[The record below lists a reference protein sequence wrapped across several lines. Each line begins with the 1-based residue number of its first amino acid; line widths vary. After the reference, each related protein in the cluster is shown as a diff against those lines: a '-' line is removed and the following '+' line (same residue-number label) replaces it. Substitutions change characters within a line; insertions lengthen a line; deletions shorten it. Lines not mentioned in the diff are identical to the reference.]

1 MDLLEQYFP
10 NLSYEQIQQ
19 FSQLNILFRDLNVKI
34 NLVSRKDIDFLVERH
49 IIHSLAIA
57 KFHRFKTKT
66 EILDV
71 GTGGGFPGIPLSIF
85 FPNVKFYLIDSIGK
99 KIDAV
104 QNGMIALNALSDS
117 ENRYSAVIIEDQLP
131 LMDPS
136 NLIKQLEHYSKTP
149 IIAIVRSDKRRSE
162 ILTDFENGLSGWF
175 EPKGSSVEHFND
187 LLDSCYT
194 FINFSRSLN
203 KNQRLQINSHGLGT
217 ILGVSD
223 SMQKIYTLLLQ
234 IQEKDVI
241 TILYGESGTGKN
253 LTAKFMHDTSK
264 RSKKPL
270 ISVNCPAIPS
280 ELLESE
286 LFGHEKGSFT
296 GADEKKDGKF
306 LVANGGTIFLDEIG
320 DMSTSLQAKILRVLE
335 SGEIERVGGAETHTV
350 NVRVIS
356 ATNQDLNEKIKEGKF
371 REDLFHRINVFPVTL
386 PPLRERKVDIPLLTY
401 AIFKALK
408 KKHNLNVSYIEPKAI
423 DRLIDYSWP
432 GNVRE
437 LENTLERALLICN
450 DKFLTEKDLGA
461 VLDEK
466 EEVIESQK
474 EPEPDETITDEQQ
487 QESIKPKFEEPDGIS
502 NDLKNEKIESPK
514 IATLKEIEMEA
525 IKSSVER
532 NKWNMTTTAEEL
544 GISRMTLY
552 RKLEQYGLRGKE

>member
-1 MDLLEQYFP
+1 MDPILYVGDSFDIKQV
-10 NLSYEQIQQ
+10 
-19 FSQLNILFRDLNVKI
+19 LNE
-34 NLVSRKDIDFLVERH
+34 S
-49 IIHSLAIA
+49 
-57 KFHRFKTKT
+57 
-66 EILDV
+66 
-71 GTGGGFPGIPLSIF
+71 
-85 FPNVKFYLIDSIGK
+85 GK

-117 ENRYSAVIIEDQLP
+117 ENKYSAVIIEDQLP

-162 ILTDFENGLSGWF
+162 ILTDFDNGLSGWF

-286 LFGHEKGSFT
+286 LFGHEKGSLT

-408 KKHNLNVSYIEPKAI
+408 KKHNLNVSYISPKAI

-450 DKFLTEKDLGA
+450 NKFLTEKDLGA

-466 EEVIESQK
+466 EKVIESQK
-474 EPEPDETITDEQQ
+474 EIESVETLVDEEQQ
-487 QESIKPKFEEPDGIS
+487 ETIKPKFEEPNDIS
-502 NDLKNEKIESPK
+502 SDLNNEKIEFPK

>member
-1 MDLLEQYFP
+1 MTDPILYVGDSLDIK
-10 NLSYEQIQQ
+10 QI
-19 FSQLNILFRDLNVKI
+19 I
-34 NLVSRKDIDFLVERH
+34 N
-49 IIHSLAIA
+49 
-57 KFHRFKTKT
+57 
-66 EILDV
+66 
-71 GTGGGFPGIPLSIF
+71 
-85 FPNVKFYLIDSIGK
+85 DSNK

-117 ENRYSAVIIEDQLP
+117 ANKYSAVIIEDQLP

-162 ILTDFENGLSGWF
+162 ILNDFENGLSGWF
-175 EPKGSSVEHFND
+175 EPKRSSIEHFND
-187 LLDSCYT
+187 LLDSCNT
-194 FINFSRSLN
+194 FINFSRGLN
-203 KNQRLQINSHGLGT
+203 KNHRLQINSHGLGT

-264 RSKKPL
+264 RNKKPL

-306 LVANGGTIFLDEIG
+306 LIANGGTIFLDEIG

-401 AIFKALK
+401 AIFKTLK
-408 KKHNLNVSYIEPKAI
+408 KKHNLSVSYIGPKAI

-450 DKFLTEKDLGA
+450 NKYLTEKDLGS

-466 EEVIESQK
+466 ETAIESQK
-474 EPEPDETITDEQQ
+474 EPVTSEIVD
-487 QESIKPKFEEPDGIS
+487 K
-502 NDLKNEKIESPK
+502 DLKERNIPSVNEIHHSSNIETVIEQVSTQK

-552 RKLEQYGLRGKE
+552 RKLEQYGLRSKEQ

>member
-1 MDLLEQYFP
+1 MIDPILYVGDSFDVK
-10 NLSYEQIQQ
+10 QI
-19 FSQLNILFRDLNVKI
+19 LNE
-34 NLVSRKDIDFLVERH
+34 S
-49 IIHSLAIA
+49 
-57 KFHRFKTKT
+57 
-66 EILDV
+66 
-71 GTGGGFPGIPLSIF
+71 
-85 FPNVKFYLIDSIGK
+85 GK
-99 KIDAV
+99 RIDAV
-104 QNGMIALNALSDS
+104 QNGMIALNALADS

-162 ILTDFENGLSGWF
+162 ILTDFDNGLSGWF
-175 EPKGSSVEHFND
+175 EPKGSSVEHFNE
-187 LLDSCYT
+187 LIDSCST
-194 FINFSRSLN
+194 FINFSRGLN
-203 KNQRLQINSHGLGT
+203 KNQRRQINSHGLST

-270 ISVNCPAIPS
+270 VSVNCPAIPS

-350 NVRVIS
+350 DVRVIS
-356 ATNQDLNEKIKEGKF
+356 ATNQDLNEKIKEGEF

-401 AIFKALK
+401 AIFKSLK
-408 KKHNLNVSYIEPKAI
+408 KKHSLNVAYIAPKAI

-450 DKFLTEKDLGA
+450 NKYLTEEDLGA

-466 EEVIESQK
+466 ETIIDAQK
-474 EPEPDETITDEQQ
+474 ERDTIKPGLEEEPEKNPPLNSDAVVETITD
-487 QESIKPKFEEPDGIS
+487 S
-502 NDLKNEKIESPK
+502 NPILK
-514 IATLKEIEMEA
+514 IATLKEIEMDA

>member
-1 MDLLEQYFP
+1 MTDPILYVGDSLDIK
-10 NLSYEQIQQ
+10 QI
-19 FSQLNILFRDLNVKI
+19 LNESN
-34 NLVSRKDIDFLVERH
+34 
-49 IIHSLAIA
+49 
-57 KFHRFKTKT
+57 
-66 EILDV
+66 
-71 GTGGGFPGIPLSIF
+71 
-85 FPNVKFYLIDSIGK
+85 K

-117 ENRYSAVIIEDQLP
+117 ANKYSAVIIEDQLP

-162 ILTDFENGLSGWF
+162 ILNDFENGLSGWF
-175 EPKGSSVEHFND
+175 EPKGSSIEHFNN
-187 LLDSCYT
+187 LLDSCNT
-194 FINFSRSLN
+194 FINFSRGLN
-203 KNQRLQINSHGLGT
+203 KNHRLQINSHGLGT

-264 RSKKPL
+264 RNKKPL

-401 AIFKALK
+401 AIFKTLK
-408 KKHNLNVSYIEPKAI
+408 KKHNLSVSYIGPKAI

-450 DKFLTEKDLGA
+450 NKYLTEDDLGS

-466 EEVIESQK
+466 ETAIEAQK
-474 EPEPDETITDEQQ
+474 EPVTIEAGDQGLTEINEISINEPNNSSNTETTVEQA
-487 QESIKPKFEEPDGIS
+487 ST
-502 NDLKNEKIESPK
+502 PK

-552 RKLEQYGLRGKE
+552 RKLDQYGLRSKEQ

>member
-1 MDLLEQYFP
+1 MIDP
-10 NLSYEQIQQ
+10 
-19 FSQLNILFRDLNVKI
+19 ILY
-34 NLVSRKDIDFLVERH
+34 
-49 IIHSLAIA
+49 
-57 KFHRFKTKT
+57 
-66 EILDV
+66 V
-71 GTGGGFPGIPLSIF
+71 G
-85 FPNVKFYLIDSIGK
+85 DSIDIKQILNESGK

-104 QNGMIALNALSDS
+104 QNGMIALNALADS

-162 ILTDFENGLSGWF
+162 ILTDFDNGLSGWF
-175 EPKGSSVEHFND
+175 EPKSSSVEHFNE
-187 LLDSCYT
+187 LIDSCST
-194 FINFSRSLN
+194 FINFSRGLN
-203 KNQRLQINSHGLGT
+203 KNQRRQINSHGLST

-270 ISVNCPAIPS
+270 VSVNCPAIPS

-350 NVRVIS
+350 DVRVIS
-356 ATNQDLNEKIKEGKF
+356 ATNQDLNEKIKEGEF

-401 AIFKALK
+401 AIFKSLK
-408 KKHNLNVSYIEPKAI
+408 KKHSLNVAYIAPKAI

-450 DKFLTEKDLGA
+450 NKYLTEEDLGS

-466 EEVIESQK
+466 ETIIEAQK
-474 EPEPDETITDEQQ
+474 EPATIEPELE
-487 QESIKPKFEEPDGIS
+487 EEPEKSPSVSSDAVIETVTDS
-502 NDLKNEKIESPK
+502 NPVLK
-514 IATLKEIEMEA
+514 IATLKEIEMDA

>member
-1 MDLLEQYFP
+1 MDTILYVGD
-10 NLSYEQIQQ
+10 SY
-19 FSQLNILFRDLNVKI
+19 
-34 NLVSRKDIDFLVERH
+34 DIKQAL
-49 IIHSLAIA
+49 
-57 KFHRFKTKT
+57 T
-66 EILDV
+66 
-71 GTGGGFPGIPLSIF
+71 
-85 FPNVKFYLIDSIGK
+85 DSDK

-117 ENRYSAVIIEDQLP
+117 ANNYGAVLIEDQLP

-149 IIAIVRSDKRRSE
+149 IIAIVRSDKRREE

-175 EPKGSSVEHFND
+175 EPKGSSVEHFNE
-187 LLDSCYT
+187 LLDNCNT
-194 FINFSRSLN
+194 FISFSRGLN
-203 KNQRLQINSHGLGT
+203 KNHRIQINSHGLGT

-264 RSKKPL
+264 RNKKPL

-296 GADEKKDGKF
+296 GADERKDGKF
-306 LVANGGTIFLDEIG
+306 LIANGGTIFLDEIG
-320 DMSTSLQAKILRVLE
+320 DMSSSLQAKILRVLE

-350 NVRVIS
+350 DVRVIS
-356 ATNQDLNEKIKEGKF
+356 ATNQDLNEKIKEGNF

-386 PPLRERKVDIPLLTY
+386 PPLRDRKVDIPLLTY
-401 AIFKALK
+401 AIFKTLK
-408 KKHNLNVSYIEPKAI
+408 KKHNLSVSYIGPKAI

-450 DKFLTEKDLGA
+450 NKYLTEDDLGS

-466 EEVIESQK
+466 QTAIDSDKKTAEKETTQKNAANETATETQPEEI
-474 EPEPDETITDEQQ
+474 PITT
-487 QESIKPKFEEPDGIS
+487 
-502 NDLKNEKIESPK
+502 K

-552 RKLEQYGLRGKE
+552 RKLEQYGLRGKN

>member
-1 MDLLEQYFP
+1 
-10 NLSYEQIQQ
+10 
-19 FSQLNILFRDLNVKI
+19 
-34 NLVSRKDIDFLVERH
+34 
-49 IIHSLAIA
+49 
-57 KFHRFKTKT
+57 
-66 EILDV
+66 
-71 GTGGGFPGIPLSIF
+71 
-85 FPNVKFYLIDSIGK
+85 
-99 KIDAV
+99 
-104 QNGMIALNALSDS
+104 
-117 ENRYSAVIIEDQLP
+117 
-131 LMDPS
+131 
-136 NLIKQLEHYSKTP
+136 
-149 IIAIVRSDKRRSE
+149 
-162 ILTDFENGLSGWF
+162 
-175 EPKGSSVEHFND
+175 
-187 LLDSCYT
+187 
-194 FINFSRSLN
+194 
-203 KNQRLQINSHGLGT
+203 
-217 ILGVSD
+217 
-223 SMQKIYTLLLQ
+223 MQKIYTLLLQ

-270 ISVNCPAIPS
+270 VSVNCPAIPS

-350 NVRVIS
+350 DVRVIS
-356 ATNQDLNEKIKEGKF
+356 ATNQDLNEKIKEGDF

-408 KKHNLNVSYIEPKAI
+408 KKHSLSVAYIAPKAI

-450 DKFLTEKDLGA
+450 NKYLTEEDLGS

-466 EEVIESQK
+466 ETIIEAQK
-474 EPEPDETITDEQQ
+474 EPATIETGLEKEPEKSPSVSSDAVIETVTD
-487 QESIKPKFEEPDGIS
+487 S
-502 NDLKNEKIESPK
+502 NPVLK

>member
-1 MDLLEQYFP
+1 MDTILYVGDSYDVKEV
-10 NLSYEQIQQ
+10 LSG
-19 FSQLNILFRDLNVKI
+19 SDR
-34 NLVSRKDIDFLVERH
+34 R
-49 IIHSLAIA
+49 
-57 KFHRFKTKT
+57 
-66 EILDV
+66 
-71 GTGGGFPGIPLSIF
+71 
-85 FPNVKFYLIDSIGK
+85 
-99 KIDAV
+99 IDAV

-117 ENRYSAVIIEDQLP
+117 ANKYSAVIIEDQLP

-149 IIAIVRSDKRRSE
+149 VIAIVRSDKRREE

-175 EPKGSSVEHFND
+175 EPKGSSIEHFNE
-187 LLDSCYT
+187 LLDSCST
-194 FINFSRSLN
+194 FINFSRALS
-203 KNQRLQINSHGLGT
+203 KNHRLQINSHGLGT

-296 GADEKKDGKF
+296 GADERKDGKF
-306 LVANGGTIFLDEIG
+306 LIANGGTIFLDEIG

-350 NVRVIS
+350 DVRVIS
-356 ATNQDLNEKIKEGKF
+356 ATNQDLNEKIKDGKF

-408 KKHNLNVSYIEPKAI
+408 KKHNLGVTYIDPNAI

-450 DKFLTEKDLGA
+450 NKYLTEDDLGS

-466 EEVIESQK
+466 EKNIEPEKQTQAEEVIE
-474 EPEPDETITDEQQ
+474 DAVTTDA
-487 QESIKPKFEEPDGIS
+487 
-502 NDLKNEKIESPK
+502 SPSELQPQATQTPVTK

-552 RKLEQYGLRGKE
+552 RKLEQYGLRSKD

>member
-1 MDLLEQYFP
+1 MDPILYVGDSFDIKQV
-10 NLSYEQIQQ
+10 
-19 FSQLNILFRDLNVKI
+19 LNE
-34 NLVSRKDIDFLVERH
+34 S
-49 IIHSLAIA
+49 
-57 KFHRFKTKT
+57 
-66 EILDV
+66 
-71 GTGGGFPGIPLSIF
+71 
-85 FPNVKFYLIDSIGK
+85 GK

-117 ENRYSAVIIEDQLP
+117 ENKYSAVIIEDQLP

-162 ILTDFENGLSGWF
+162 ILTDFDNGLSGWF
-175 EPKGSSVEHFND
+175 EPKGSSVEHFNN

-194 FINFSRSLN
+194 FINFSRALN

-408 KKHNLNVSYIEPKAI
+408 KKHNLNVSYIAPKAI

-450 DKFLTEKDLGA
+450 NKFLTEKDLGA

-474 EPEPDETITDEQQ
+474 EPKPVGAITDEQQ
-487 QESIKPKFEEPDGIS
+487 QKAIKPKFEEPDAIS

>member
-1 MDLLEQYFP
+1 MIDP
-10 NLSYEQIQQ
+10 
-19 FSQLNILFRDLNVKI
+19 ILY
-34 NLVSRKDIDFLVERH
+34 
-49 IIHSLAIA
+49 
-57 KFHRFKTKT
+57 
-66 EILDV
+66 V
-71 GTGGGFPGIPLSIF
+71 G
-85 FPNVKFYLIDSIGK
+85 DSIDIKQILNESGK

-104 QNGMIALNALSDS
+104 QNGMIALNALADS

-162 ILTDFENGLSGWF
+162 ILTDFDNGLSGWF
-175 EPKGSSVEHFND
+175 EPKSSSVEHFNE
-187 LLDSCYT
+187 LIDSCST
-194 FINFSRSLN
+194 FINFSRGLN
-203 KNQRLQINSHGLGT
+203 KNQRRQINSHGLST

-264 RSKKPL
+264 RSKNPL
-270 ISVNCPAIPS
+270 VSVNCPAIPS

-335 SGEIERVGGAETHTV
+335 SGEIERVGGAETHKV
-350 NVRVIS
+350 DVRVIS
-356 ATNQDLNEKIKEGKF
+356 ATNQNLNEKIKEGDF

-401 AIFKALK
+401 AIFKSLK
-408 KKHNLNVSYIEPKAI
+408 KKHSLNVAYIAPKAI

-450 DKFLTEKDLGA
+450 NKYLTEEDLGS

-466 EEVIESQK
+466 ETIIEAQK
-474 EPEPDETITDEQQ
+474 EPAT
-487 QESIKPKFEEPDGIS
+487 IKPGLEEEPEKNPSVIS
-502 NDLKNEKIESPK
+502 DAVIETVTDSNPVLK
-514 IATLKEIEMEA
+514 IATLKEIEMDA

>member
-1 MDLLEQYFP
+1 
-10 NLSYEQIQQ
+10 
-19 FSQLNILFRDLNVKI
+19 
-34 NLVSRKDIDFLVERH
+34 
-49 IIHSLAIA
+49 
-57 KFHRFKTKT
+57 
-66 EILDV
+66 
-71 GTGGGFPGIPLSIF
+71 
-85 FPNVKFYLIDSIGK
+85 
-99 KIDAV
+99 
-104 QNGMIALNALSDS
+104 MIALNALSDS
-117 ENRYSAVIIEDQLP
+117 ENKYSAVIIEDQLP

-149 IIAIVRSDKRRSE
+149 VIAVIRSDKRRSE
-162 ILTDFENGLSGWF
+162 ILNDFENGLSGWF

-187 LLDSCYT
+187 LLDSCNT
-194 FINFSRSLN
+194 FINFSRGLN
-203 KNQRLQINSHGLGT
+203 KNHRIQINSHGLGT

-264 RSKKPL
+264 RNKKPL

-335 SGEIERVGGAETHTV
+335 SGEIERVGGAQTIKV
-350 NVRVIS
+350 SVRIIS
-356 ATNQDLNEKIKEGKF
+356 ATNQNLEQRIKDGLF
-371 REDLFHRINVFPVTL
+371 RQDLFHRINVFPITV
-386 PPLRERKVDIPLLTY
+386 PSLRSRKSDIPLTAM
-401 AIFKALK
+401 AILNKLS
-408 KKHNLNVSYIEPKAI
+408 KKHQTQVKYISPAEMNLLKS
-423 DRLIDYSWP
+423 YSWD

-437 LENTLERALLICN
+437 LEHILERIVLISDIPILSEKEIKDHLELESN
-450 DKFLTEKDLGA
+450 VEKD
-461 VLDEK
+461 VTDK
-466 EEVIESQK
+466 EIVVKSPVREI
-474 EPEPDETITDEQQ
+474 EPEKSGNDVINV
-487 QESIKPKFEEPDGIS
+487 SAIK
-502 NDLKNEKIESPK
+502 
-514 IATLKEIEMEA
+514 TLKELELEA
-525 IKSSVER
+525 IKLSLER
-532 NKWNMTTTAEEL
+532 NNWNMTTTSKEL

-552 RKLEQYGLRGKE
+552 RKLDQHNLQKNGK

>member
-1 MDLLEQYFP
+1 MTDPILYVGDSLDIK
-10 NLSYEQIQQ
+10 QI
-19 FSQLNILFRDLNVKI
+19 I
-34 NLVSRKDIDFLVERH
+34 NES
-49 IIHSLAIA
+49 
-57 KFHRFKTKT
+57 
-66 EILDV
+66 
-71 GTGGGFPGIPLSIF
+71 
-85 FPNVKFYLIDSIGK
+85 NK

-117 ENRYSAVIIEDQLP
+117 ANKYSAVIIEDQLP

-162 ILTDFENGLSGWF
+162 ILNDFENGLSGWF
-175 EPKGSSVEHFND
+175 EPKGSSIEHFNN
-187 LLDSCYT
+187 LLDSCNT
-194 FINFSRSLN
+194 FINFSRGLN
-203 KNQRLQINSHGLGT
+203 KNHRLQINSHGLGT

-264 RSKKPL
+264 RNKKPL

-401 AIFKALK
+401 AIFKTLK
-408 KKHNLNVSYIEPKAI
+408 KKHNLSVSYIGPKAI

-450 DKFLTEKDLGA
+450 NKYLTEDDLGS

-466 EEVIESQK
+466 ETAIESQK
-474 EPEPDETITDEQQ
+474 ELVTIEAGDQGLAKINETSINEPNNSSNTENIVEQA
-487 QESIKPKFEEPDGIS
+487 ST
-502 NDLKNEKIESPK
+502 PK

-532 NKWNMTTTAEEL
+532 NKWNMTTTADEL

-552 RKLEQYGLRGKE
+552 RKLEQYGLRGKEQ

>member
-1 MDLLEQYFP
+1 MDIVLYVGDSF
-10 NLSYEQIQQ
+10 
-19 FSQLNILFRDLNVKI
+19 
-34 NLVSRKDIDFLVERH
+34 DIKQTVAESD
-49 IIHSLAIA
+49 
-57 KFHRFKTKT
+57 
-66 EILDV
+66 
-71 GTGGGFPGIPLSIF
+71 
-85 FPNVKFYLIDSIGK
+85 K

-104 QNGMIALNALSDS
+104 QNGMIALNALSDRA
-117 ENRYSAVIIEDQLP
+117 NKYSAVIIEDQLP

-149 IIAIVRSDKRRSE
+149 VIAIIRSDKRRSE
-162 ILTDFENGLSGWF
+162 ILADFENGLSGWF
-175 EPKGSSVEHFND
+175 EPKGSSVEHFNE
-187 LLDSCYT
+187 LLNSCST
-194 FINFSRSLN
+194 FISFSRGLS
-203 KNQRLQINSHGLGT
+203 KNQRLQVNSHGLGT

-241 TILYGESGTGKN
+241 TILHGESGTGKN

-264 RSKKPL
+264 RSKNPL

-296 GADEKKDGKF
+296 GADERKDGKF
-306 LVANGGTIFLDEIG
+306 LIANGGTIFLDEIG
-320 DMSTSLQAKILRVLE
+320 DMSSSLQAKILRVLE
-335 SGEIERVGGAETHTV
+335 SGEIERVGGAETHIV
-350 NVRVIS
+350 DVRVIS
-356 ATNQDLNEKIKEGKF
+356 ATNQDLNEKIQEGKF
-371 REDLFHRINVFPVTL
+371 REDLYHRINVFPVTL
-386 PPLRERKVDIPLLTY
+386 PPLRDRKVDIPLLTY
-401 AIFKALK
+401 AIFKTLK
-408 KKHNLNVSYIEPKAI
+408 KKHNLSVSYISPKAI

-450 DKFLTEKDLGA
+450 NTYLNEKDLGS

-466 EEVIESQK
+466 ENTIATVKKTIIDQETQETDANEITQTESQK
-474 EPEPDETITDEQQ
+474 NPKAIT
-487 QESIKPKFEEPDGIS
+487 
-502 NDLKNEKIESPK
+502 K

-525 IKSSVER
+525 IKLSVER
-532 NKWNMTTTAEEL
+532 NKWNMTITAEEL

-552 RKLEQYGLRGKE
+552 RKLEQYGLRSKN

>member
-1 MDLLEQYFP
+1 MDTVLYVGDSF
-10 NLSYEQIQQ
+10 
-19 FSQLNILFRDLNVKI
+19 
-34 NLVSRKDIDFLVERH
+34 DIKQTVAESD
-49 IIHSLAIA
+49 
-57 KFHRFKTKT
+57 
-66 EILDV
+66 
-71 GTGGGFPGIPLSIF
+71 
-85 FPNVKFYLIDSIGK
+85 K

-104 QNGMIALNALSDS
+104 QNGMIALNALSDRG
-117 ENRYSAVIIEDQLP
+117 NKYSAVIIEDQLP

-149 IIAIVRSDKRRSE
+149 VIAIIRSDKRRAE
-162 ILTDFENGLSGWF
+162 ILANFENGLSGWF
-175 EPKGSSVEHFND
+175 EPKGSSVEHFNE
-187 LLDSCYT
+187 LLNSCST
-194 FINFSRSLN
+194 FISFSRGLS
-203 KNQRLQINSHGLGT
+203 KNQRLQVNSHGLGT

-241 TILYGESGTGKN
+241 TILHGESGTGKN

-296 GADEKKDGKF
+296 GADERKDGKF
-306 LVANGGTIFLDEIG
+306 LIANGGTIFLDEIG
-320 DMSTSLQAKILRVLE
+320 DMSASLQAKILRVLE
-335 SGEIERVGGAETHTV
+335 SGEIERVGGAETHIV
-350 NVRVIS
+350 DVRVIS
-356 ATNQDLNEKIKEGKF
+356 ATNQDLNEKIQEGKF
-371 REDLFHRINVFPVTL
+371 REDLYHRINVFPVTL
-386 PPLRERKVDIPLLTY
+386 PPLRDRKVDIPLLTY
-401 AIFKALK
+401 AIFKTLK
-408 KKHNLNVSYIEPKAI
+408 KKHNLSVSYISPKAI

-450 DKFLTEKDLGA
+450 NTYLTEKDLGS

-466 EEVIESQK
+466 ENTIATVKKTIIDQETQETDANEITQTESQK
-474 EPEPDETITDEQQ
+474 NPKAIT
-487 QESIKPKFEEPDGIS
+487 
-502 NDLKNEKIESPK
+502 K

-532 NKWNMTTTAEEL
+532 NKWNMTITAEEL

-552 RKLEQYGLRGKE
+552 RKLEQYGLRSKN

>member
-1 MDLLEQYFP
+1 MIDPILYVGDSFDVK
-10 NLSYEQIQQ
+10 QI
-19 FSQLNILFRDLNVKI
+19 LN
-34 NLVSRKDIDFLVERH
+34 
-49 IIHSLAIA
+49 
-57 KFHRFKTKT
+57 
-66 EILDV
+66 
-71 GTGGGFPGIPLSIF
+71 
-85 FPNVKFYLIDSIGK
+85 DSDK

-104 QNGMIALNALSDS
+104 QNGMIALNALADS

-162 ILTDFENGLSGWF
+162 ILTDFDNGLSGWF
-175 EPKGSSVEHFND
+175 EPKGSSVEHFNELID
-187 LLDSCYT
+187 NCST
-194 FINFSRSLN
+194 FIYFSRGLN
-203 KNQRLQINSHGLGT
+203 KNQRKQINSHGLST

-264 RSKKPL
+264 ISKKS
-270 ISVNCPAIPS
+270 IVTVNYPEIPS

-350 NVRVIS
+350 DVRVIS
-356 ATNQDLNEKIKEGKF
+356 ATNQDLNEKIKEGEF
-371 REDLFHRINVFPVTL
+371 REDLIHRINVFPVTL
-386 PPLRERKVDIPLLTY
+386 PPLRER
-401 AIFKALK
+401 
-408 KKHNLNVSYIEPKAI
+408 
-423 DRLIDYSWP
+423 
-432 GNVRE
+432 
-437 LENTLERALLICN
+437 
-450 DKFLTEKDLGA
+450 
-461 VLDEK
+461 
-466 EEVIESQK
+466 
-474 EPEPDETITDEQQ
+474 
-487 QESIKPKFEEPDGIS
+487 
-502 NDLKNEKIESPK
+502 
-514 IATLKEIEMEA
+514 
-525 IKSSVER
+525 
-532 NKWNMTTTAEEL
+532 
-544 GISRMTLY
+544 
-552 RKLEQYGLRGKE
+552 

>member
-1 MDLLEQYFP
+1 MTDPILYVGDSLDIK
-10 NLSYEQIQQ
+10 QI
-19 FSQLNILFRDLNVKI
+19 LNESN
-34 NLVSRKDIDFLVERH
+34 
-49 IIHSLAIA
+49 
-57 KFHRFKTKT
+57 
-66 EILDV
+66 
-71 GTGGGFPGIPLSIF
+71 
-85 FPNVKFYLIDSIGK
+85 K

-117 ENRYSAVIIEDQLP
+117 ANKYSAVIIEDQLP

-162 ILTDFENGLSGWF
+162 ILNDFENGLSGWF
-175 EPKGSSVEHFND
+175 EPKGSSIEHFNN
-187 LLDSCYT
+187 LLDSCNT
-194 FINFSRSLN
+194 FINFSRGLN
-203 KNQRLQINSHGLGT
+203 KNHRLQINSHGLGT

-264 RSKKPL
+264 RNKKPL

-401 AIFKALK
+401 AIFKTLK
-408 KKHNLNVSYIEPKAI
+408 KKHNLSVSYIGPKAI

-450 DKFLTEKDLGA
+450 NKYLTEDDLGS

-466 EEVIESQK
+466 ETAIEAQK
-474 EPEPDETITDEQQ
+474 EPATIETGDQGLTEINETSINEPNNYSNTETTAEQA
-487 QESIKPKFEEPDGIS
+487 ST
-502 NDLKNEKIESPK
+502 PK

-552 RKLEQYGLRGKE
+552 RKLDQYGLRSKEQ

>member
-1 MDLLEQYFP
+1 MDTILYVGD
-10 NLSYEQIQQ
+10 SY
-19 FSQLNILFRDLNVKI
+19 
-34 NLVSRKDIDFLVERH
+34 DIKQVLTNSD
-49 IIHSLAIA
+49 
-57 KFHRFKTKT
+57 
-66 EILDV
+66 
-71 GTGGGFPGIPLSIF
+71 
-85 FPNVKFYLIDSIGK
+85 K

-104 QNGMIALNALSDS
+104 QNGMIALNALSDRA
-117 ENRYSAVIIEDQLP
+117 NKYGAVIIEDQLP

-136 NLIKQLEHYSKTP
+136 NLIKQLQHYSKTP
-149 IIAIVRSDKRRSE
+149 IIAVIRSDKRREE
-162 ILTDFENGLSGWF
+162 ILTDFDNGLSGWF
-175 EPKGSSVEHFND
+175 EPKGSSVEHFNK
-187 LLDSCYT
+187 LLDSCNT
-194 FINFSRSLN
+194 FISFSRGLS
-203 KNQRLQINSHGLGT
+203 KNHRIQINSHGLDT

-264 RSKKPL
+264 RNKNPL

-296 GADEKKDGKF
+296 GADERKDGKF
-306 LVANGGTIFLDEIG
+306 LIANGGTIFLDEIG
-320 DMSTSLQAKILRVLE
+320 DMSSSLQAKILRVLE

-350 NVRVIS
+350 DVRVIS

-386 PPLRERKVDIPLLTY
+386 PPLRDRKVDIPLLTY
-401 AIFKALK
+401 AIFKTLK
-408 KKHNLNVSYIEPKAI
+408 KKHNLSVSYIGPKAI

-450 DKFLTEKDLGA
+450 NKYLTEKDLGS

-466 EEVIESQK
+466 QMTIDSDKKTLEKETAQEIATNETATGTQPQVI
-474 EPEPDETITDEQQ
+474 PITT
-487 QESIKPKFEEPDGIS
+487 KV
-502 NDLKNEKIESPK
+502 
-514 IATLKEIEMEA
+514 ATLKEIEMET
-525 IKSSVER
+525 IKLSIER

-552 RKLEQYGLRGKE
+552 RKLEKYGLRDKD

>member
-1 MDLLEQYFP
+1 MTDPILYVGDSLDIK
-10 NLSYEQIQQ
+10 QI
-19 FSQLNILFRDLNVKI
+19 LNESSKQ
-34 NLVSRKDIDFLVERH
+34 
-49 IIHSLAIA
+49 
-57 KFHRFKTKT
+57 
-66 EILDV
+66 
-71 GTGGGFPGIPLSIF
+71 
-85 FPNVKFYLIDSIGK
+85 
-99 KIDAV
+99 IDAV

-117 ENRYSAVIIEDQLP
+117 ANKYSAVIIEDQLP

-162 ILTDFENGLSGWF
+162 ILNDFENGLSGWF
-175 EPKGSSVEHFND
+175 EPKRSSIEHFND
-187 LLDSCYT
+187 LLDSCNT
-194 FINFSRSLN
+194 FINFSRGLN
-203 KNQRLQINSHGLGT
+203 KNHRLQINSHGLGT

-264 RSKKPL
+264 RNKKPL

-306 LVANGGTIFLDEIG
+306 LIANGGTIFLDEIG

-401 AIFKALK
+401 AIFKTLK
-408 KKHNLNVSYIEPKAI
+408 KKHNLSVSYIGPKAI

-450 DKFLTEKDLGA
+450 NKYLTEKDLGS

-466 EEVIESQK
+466 ETAIESQK
-474 EPEPDETITDEQQ
+474 EPVTSEIVD
-487 QESIKPKFEEPDGIS
+487 K
-502 NDLKNEKIESPK
+502 DLKERNTPSVNEIHHSSNIETVIEQVSTQK

-552 RKLEQYGLRGKE
+552 RKLDQYGLRSKEQ

>member
-1 MDLLEQYFP
+1 MIDPILYVGDSFDVK
-10 NLSYEQIQQ
+10 QI
-19 FSQLNILFRDLNVKI
+19 LNE
-34 NLVSRKDIDFLVERH
+34 S
-49 IIHSLAIA
+49 
-57 KFHRFKTKT
+57 
-66 EILDV
+66 
-71 GTGGGFPGIPLSIF
+71 
-85 FPNVKFYLIDSIGK
+85 GK
-99 KIDAV
+99 EIDAV
-104 QNGMIALNALSDS
+104 QNGMIALNALADS

-149 IIAIVRSDKRRSE
+149 IIAIVRSDKRRAE
-162 ILTDFENGLSGWF
+162 ILTDFDNGLSGWF
-175 EPKGSSVEHFND
+175 EPKGSSVEHFNE
-187 LLDSCYT
+187 LIDSCST
-194 FINFSRSLN
+194 FINFSRGLN
-203 KNQRLQINSHGLGT
+203 KNQRRQINSHGLST

-270 ISVNCPAIPS
+270 VSVNCPAIPS

-335 SGEIERVGGAETHTV
+335 SGEIERVGGAETHKV
-350 NVRVIS
+350 DVRVIS
-356 ATNQDLNEKIKEGKF
+356 ATNQDLNEKIKEGEF

-386 PPLRERKVDIPLLTY
+386 PPLRDRKVDIPLLTY
-401 AIFKALK
+401 AIFKSLK
-408 KKHNLNVSYIEPKAI
+408 KKHSLNVTYIAPKAI

-450 DKFLTEKDLGA
+450 NKYLTEEDLGS

-466 EEVIESQK
+466 ETIIEAQK
-474 EPEPDETITDEQQ
+474 EPDMIEPELE
-487 QESIKPKFEEPDGIS
+487 EEP
-502 NDLKNEKIESPK
+502 EKSRSVNSDAIIETVTDSKPILK
-514 IATLKEIEMEA
+514 IATLKEIEMDA

>member
-1 MDLLEQYFP
+1 MDPILYVGD
-10 NLSYEQIQQ
+10 SYDIKQI
-19 FSQLNILFRDLNVKI
+19 LN
-34 NLVSRKDIDFLVERH
+34 
-49 IIHSLAIA
+49 
-57 KFHRFKTKT
+57 
-66 EILDV
+66 
-71 GTGGGFPGIPLSIF
+71 
-85 FPNVKFYLIDSIGK
+85 DSNK
-99 KIDAV
+99 NIDAV

-175 EPKGSSVEHFND
+175 DPKNSSIEHFND
-187 LLDSCYT
+187 LINSCNT

-203 KNQRLQINSHGLGT
+203 KNHRSQINSHGLGT

-223 SMQKIYTLLLQ
+223 AMQKIYTLLLQ
-234 IQEKDVI
+234 IQERDVI
-241 TILYGESGTGKN
+241 TILYGDSGTGKN
-253 LTAKFMHDTSK
+253 LTAKFMHDTSR

-350 NVRVIS
+350 DVRVIS

-401 AIFKALK
+401 AIFKTLK
-408 KKHNLNVSYIEPKAI
+408 IKHNLSVSYIGPKAI

-450 DKFLTEKDLGA
+450 SKYLTEDDLGS

-466 EEVIESQK
+466 ETTINSKNELVQDEIAPTPEQKSMVESNIEATNTISK
-474 EPEPDETITDEQQ
+474 NTITGTI
-487 QESIKPKFEEPDGIS
+487 SKPQIS
-502 NDLKNEKIESPK
+502 
-514 IATLKEIEMEA
+514 TLKEIEMEA

-552 RKLEQYGLRGKE
+552 RKLEQYGLRSKD

>member
-1 MDLLEQYFP
+1 MDPILYVGDSFDIKQV
-10 NLSYEQIQQ
+10 
-19 FSQLNILFRDLNVKI
+19 LNE
-34 NLVSRKDIDFLVERH
+34 S
-49 IIHSLAIA
+49 
-57 KFHRFKTKT
+57 
-66 EILDV
+66 
-71 GTGGGFPGIPLSIF
+71 
-85 FPNVKFYLIDSIGK
+85 GK

-117 ENRYSAVIIEDQLP
+117 ENKYSAVIIEDQLP

-162 ILTDFENGLSGWF
+162 ILTDFDNGLSGWF

-194 FINFSRSLN
+194 FINFSRALN

-264 RSKKPL
+264 RNKKPL

-408 KKHNLNVSYIEPKAI
+408 KKHNLNVSYIAPKAI

-450 DKFLTEKDLGA
+450 NKFLTEKDLGA

-474 EPEPDETITDEQQ
+474 EPEPVETIIDEQQ
-487 QESIKPKFEEPDGIS
+487 QEAIKPKFEEPDGIS
-502 NDLKNEKIESPK
+502 NDLNNEKIESPK

>member
-1 MDLLEQYFP
+1 MDTVLYVGDSF
-10 NLSYEQIQQ
+10 
-19 FSQLNILFRDLNVKI
+19 
-34 NLVSRKDIDFLVERH
+34 DIKQTVAESD
-49 IIHSLAIA
+49 
-57 KFHRFKTKT
+57 
-66 EILDV
+66 
-71 GTGGGFPGIPLSIF
+71 
-85 FPNVKFYLIDSIGK
+85 K

-104 QNGMIALNALSDS
+104 QNGMIALNALSDRG
-117 ENRYSAVIIEDQLP
+117 NKYSAVIIEDQLP

-149 IIAIVRSDKRRSE
+149 VIAIIRSDKRRSE
-162 ILTDFENGLSGWF
+162 ILADFENGLSGWF
-175 EPKGSSVEHFND
+175 EPKGSSVEHFNE
-187 LLDSCYT
+187 LLNSCST
-194 FINFSRSLN
+194 FISFSRGLS
-203 KNQRLQINSHGLGT
+203 KNQRLQVNSHGLGT

-241 TILYGESGTGKN
+241 TILHGESGTGKN

-264 RSKKPL
+264 RSKNPL

-296 GADEKKDGKF
+296 GADERKDGKF
-306 LVANGGTIFLDEIG
+306 LIANGGTIFLDEIG
-320 DMSTSLQAKILRVLE
+320 DMSSSLQAKILRVLE
-335 SGEIERVGGAETHTV
+335 SGEIERVGGAETHIV
-350 NVRVIS
+350 DVRVIS
-356 ATNQDLNEKIKEGKF
+356 ATNQDLNEKIQEGKF
-371 REDLFHRINVFPVTL
+371 REDLYHRINVFPVTL
-386 PPLRERKVDIPLLTY
+386 PPLRDRKVDIPLLTY
-401 AIFKALK
+401 AIFKTLK
-408 KKHNLNVSYIEPKAI
+408 KKHNLSVSYISPKAI

-450 DKFLTEKDLGA
+450 NTYLTEKDLGS

-466 EEVIESQK
+466 ENTIATVKKTIIDQETQETDANEITQTESQK
-474 EPEPDETITDEQQ
+474 NPKAIT
-487 QESIKPKFEEPDGIS
+487 
-502 NDLKNEKIESPK
+502 K

-532 NKWNMTTTAEEL
+532 NKWNMTITAEEL

-552 RKLEQYGLRGKE
+552 RKLEQYGLRSKN

>member
-1 MDLLEQYFP
+1 MDPILYVGDSFDIKQV
-10 NLSYEQIQQ
+10 
-19 FSQLNILFRDLNVKI
+19 LNE
-34 NLVSRKDIDFLVERH
+34 S
-49 IIHSLAIA
+49 
-57 KFHRFKTKT
+57 
-66 EILDV
+66 
-71 GTGGGFPGIPLSIF
+71 
-85 FPNVKFYLIDSIGK
+85 GK

-117 ENRYSAVIIEDQLP
+117 ENKYSAVIIEDQLP

-162 ILTDFENGLSGWF
+162 ILTDFDNGLSGWF
-175 EPKGSSVEHFND
+175 EPKGSSVEHFNN

-194 FINFSRSLN
+194 FINFSRALN

-241 TILYGESGTGKN
+241 TILYGESGTGEN

-408 KKHNLNVSYIEPKAI
+408 KKHNLNVSYIAPKAI

-450 DKFLTEKDLGA
+450 NKYLTEKDLGA

-474 EPEPDETITDEQQ
+474 ESEPIQTIADEQQ
-487 QESIKPKFEEPDGIS
+487 QETIKPEFEEADGLS
-502 NDLKNEKIESPK
+502 DDLNNEKIETPK

>member
-1 MDLLEQYFP
+1 MDTILYVGDSYDVKEV
-10 NLSYEQIQQ
+10 LSG
-19 FSQLNILFRDLNVKI
+19 SDR
-34 NLVSRKDIDFLVERH
+34 S
-49 IIHSLAIA
+49 
-57 KFHRFKTKT
+57 
-66 EILDV
+66 
-71 GTGGGFPGIPLSIF
+71 
-85 FPNVKFYLIDSIGK
+85 
-99 KIDAV
+99 IDAV

-117 ENRYSAVIIEDQLP
+117 ANKYSAVIIEDQLP

-149 IIAIVRSDKRRSE
+149 VIAIVRSDKRREE

-175 EPKGSSVEHFND
+175 EPKGSSIEHFNE
-187 LLDSCYT
+187 LLDSCST
-194 FINFSRSLN
+194 FINFSRALS

-296 GADEKKDGKF
+296 GADERKDGKF
-306 LVANGGTIFLDEIG
+306 LIANGGTIFLDEIG

-335 SGEIERVGGAETHTV
+335 SGEIERVGGAEPHTV
-350 NVRVIS
+350 DVRVIS
-356 ATNQDLNEKIKEGKF
+356 ATNQDLNEKIKDGKF

-408 KKHNLNVSYIEPKAI
+408 KKHNLGVTYIDPKAI

-450 DKFLTEKDLGA
+450 NKYLKEDDLGS

-466 EEVIESQK
+466 EKNI
-474 EPEPDETITDEQQ
+474 EPEKQAQAEKVTEDAVNTDTSPSELQPQAAETQVT
-487 QESIKPKFEEPDGIS
+487 
-502 NDLKNEKIESPK
+502 K

>member
-1 MDLLEQYFP
+1 MDPILYVGDSFDIKQV
-10 NLSYEQIQQ
+10 
-19 FSQLNILFRDLNVKI
+19 LNE
-34 NLVSRKDIDFLVERH
+34 S
-49 IIHSLAIA
+49 
-57 KFHRFKTKT
+57 
-66 EILDV
+66 
-71 GTGGGFPGIPLSIF
+71 
-85 FPNVKFYLIDSIGK
+85 GK

-117 ENRYSAVIIEDQLP
+117 ENKYSAVIIEDQLP

-162 ILTDFENGLSGWF
+162 ILTDFDNGLSGWF

-194 FINFSRSLN
+194 FINFSRALN

-408 KKHNLNVSYIEPKAI
+408 KKHNLNVSYIAPKAI

-450 DKFLTEKDLGA
+450 NKFLTEKDLGA

-474 EPEPDETITDEQQ
+474 EPEPVETIIDEQQ
-487 QESIKPKFEEPDGIS
+487 QEAIKPKFEEPDGIS
-502 NDLKNEKIESPK
+502 NDLNNEKIESPK